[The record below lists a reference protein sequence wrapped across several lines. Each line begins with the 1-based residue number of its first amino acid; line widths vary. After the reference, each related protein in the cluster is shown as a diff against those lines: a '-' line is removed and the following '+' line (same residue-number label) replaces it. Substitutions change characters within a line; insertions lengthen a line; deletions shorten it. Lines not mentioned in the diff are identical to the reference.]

1 VTVDAIRRGSGEG
14 SAVGHGSGEESTV
27 AERLAVAVS
36 SGEIPGA
43 VFVTGGPG
51 LPEQFVIAGDAR
63 VHGGP
68 RRPMHRDTLFDLAS
82 LTKVVATLPAVLR
95 LAERGGLALDNRV
108 ARFLPQFT
116 GEGRDEVTVR
126 HLLAHTSGLAAEI
139 RFWSRCHD
147 PQQAEAVLR
156 TAPLEHP
163 PGTRTVYSDVGFML
177 LGRIVTAVTGA
188 PLDTAV
194 AELVT
199 RPLGMTLTQFSPG
212 PAQADQAA
220 STELQPDGTAIT
232 GVVHDE
238 NARFFGGVSGHA
250 GLFAPAGD
258 LARYLTSAWL
268 GDGLLAAATRR
279 VACRIQTEGT
289 GGRRGLGWVLRGDQQ
304 DSLGSRWP
312 ATSITHTGFTGTS
325 LACDPASGHWAV
337 LLTNEV
343 HYGRN
348 RGIIRHVREDVH
360 DRCAPPLPDPP
371 GEARHRG
378 VPGGRPPG

>member
-1 VTVDAIRRGSGEG
+1 VSVEALTR
-14 SAVGHGSGEESTV
+14 
-27 AERLAVAVS
+27 RLAGAAG

-43 VFVTGGPG
+43 VLATGP
-51 LPEQFVIAGDAR
+51 PDQVVVAGDAQVR
-63 VHGGP
+63 GGP
-68 RRPMHRDTLFDLAS
+68 RRPMHPDTLFDLAS

-95 LAERGGLALDNRV
+95 LAERGDLALDDPV
-108 ARFLPQFT
+108 PRFLPRFT
-116 GEGRDEVTVR
+116 GQGRDQVTVR
-126 HLLAHTSGLAAEI
+126 HLLAHTSGLPAEI
-139 RFWSRCHD
+139 RFWAHCES
-147 PQQAEAVLR
+147 PEQAEPALLS
-156 TAPLEHP
+156 APLEHS

-177 LGRIVTAVTGA
+177 LGRVVTAVTGT
-188 PLDTAV
+188 PLATAV

-199 RPLGMTLTQFSPG
+199 GPLGMTRTGFNPD
-212 PAQADQAA
+212 PAQAADAA

-258 LARYLTSAWL
+258 LARYLTAAWL
-268 GDGLLAAATRR
+268 GGKLLTPATRR
-279 VACRIQTEGT
+279 EAGRLQTGGT
-289 GGRRGLGWVLRGDQQ
+289 GGRRGLGWVLRGDQH

-312 ATSITHTGFTGTS
+312 VTSISHTGFTGTS

-348 RGIIRHVREDVH
+348 RGTIRPLREAIH
-360 DRCAPPLPDPP
+360 DLCAP
-371 GEARHRG
+371 
-378 VPGGRPPG
+378 

>member
-1 VTVDAIRRGSGEG
+1 VDAVGCGSGRDSTAG
-14 SAVGHGSGEESTV
+14 RGTGDRSTV
-27 AERLAVAVS
+27 AGRLAEAVS

-51 LPEQFVIAGDAR
+51 QPTGTVVAGDAQ

-95 LAERGGLALDNRV
+95 LAERGDLALDDPV
-108 ARFLPQFT
+108 ARFLPRFT
-116 GEGRDEVTVR
+116 GHGRDQVTVR
-126 HLLAHTSGLAAEI
+126 HLLAHTSGLPAEI
-139 RFWSRCHD
+139 RFWCHYPD
-147 PQQAEAVLR
+147 REQAEAALL
-156 TAPLEHP
+156 TAPLEQP
-163 PGTRTVYSDVGFML
+163 PGTSTVYSDIGFML

-188 PLDTAV
+188 PLDAAV
-194 AELVT
+194 TELVT
-199 RPLGMTLTQFSPG
+199 GPLGMTRTRFNPD
-212 PAQADQAA
+212 PAQAAQAA
-220 STELQPDGTAIT
+220 STELQPDGTALT

-238 NARFFGGVSGHA
+238 NARFFGGAGGQA

-258 LARYLTSAWL
+258 LARYLTAAWL

-279 VACRIQTEGT
+279 EAGRLQTAGT
-289 GGRRGLGWVLRGDQQ
+289 NGRRGLGWVLRGDQQ
-304 DSLGSRWP
+304 DSLGAHWP
-312 ATSITHTGFTGTS
+312 VTSLTHTGFTGTS

-348 RGIIRHVREDVH
+348 RGIIRSLREDIH
-360 DRCAPPLPDPP
+360 DRVLEKTP
-371 GEARHRG
+371 
-378 VPGGRPPG
+378 